1 MICVGCTDIGTKRK
15 NNQDTF
21 RIEQTDLYAYA
32 VVCDGMGGAKGGS
45 VASTLAA
52 DTFARSVRGAMKKR
66 KSSPTSGDLRR
77 IMISALED
85 ANRAVYELAVS
96 DIELS

>member
-66 KSSPTSGDLRR
+66 KSSPTSGDLKQSGLRACGFR
-77 IMISALED
+77 YRTGGDGHD
-85 ANRAVYELAVS
+85 ACR
-96 DIELS
+96 LS